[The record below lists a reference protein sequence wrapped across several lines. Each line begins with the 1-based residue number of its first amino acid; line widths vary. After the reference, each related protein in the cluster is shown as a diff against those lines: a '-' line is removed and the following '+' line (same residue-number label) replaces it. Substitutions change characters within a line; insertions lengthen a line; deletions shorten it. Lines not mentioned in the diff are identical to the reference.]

1 MRLCMCQEKYASDD
15 QNIELSRRINA
26 KLATLEKLDV
36 KEIQEIEKFIDFR
49 IGVKKQESELA
60 QQGSQGPKTG
70 TRNI

>member
-36 KEIQEIEKFIDFR
+36 KEIQEI
-49 IGVKKQESELA
+49 
-60 QQGSQGPKTG
+60 
-70 TRNI
+70 